1 MYADSETVREER
13 LVRGVPAAPTPPQYI
28 HNAPGRPRLLQQQP
42 PQLPPQQLLQLPP
55 PSPPPPQLQ
64 MPATFST

>member
-13 LVRGVPAAPTPPQYI
+13 LVRGVPAAPTPPQYT
-28 HNAPGRPRLLQQQP
+28 HNAPGRPRLPQQQP
-42 PQLPPQQLLQLPP
+42 PQLPPQQLQFQ
-55 PSPPPPQLQ
+55 PPQLQ